1 MSTPHRKPR
10 IALMGEFS
18 AGKSTLSN
26 LLLGA
31 RPLPERVTATRLSP
45 VWMSKGTQAPYRVDI
60 DGHEEPIAIENLGQ
74 IPVDETRV
82 IRLFFEADILD
93 MCDLIDFPG
102 ISDPN
107 MSADVWQRMLEE
119 VDAVIWCTHA
129 TQAWRQS
136 EAAVWETIP
145 HAVRQ
150 HSALLV
156 TKFDKLKTERD
167 QYRVTARL
175 KKETDGLFEAM
186 FPISLTRALAAGDDY
201 AAFKASGGIAFL
213 QYFLGMVEKLQGKT
227 AASEKS
233 LFAAHAPQPQPL
245 QCPQQ
250 HLSQRPRH
258 PPHRR
263 WNRPAP
269 SLHRRVRRH
278 LPPRHRAASR
288 RAVCVP
294 QGGAAARGPVPD
306 QKRLICPRAN
316 IRRPARRQNRATATT
331 CARSSSKNRSTR
343 RSELADLLTVTPSL
357 DAANSLITASR
368 IKGWGRHG
376 SKGAQRGLSVHH
388 GLPDAGLCGFV
399 DQTGARHQ

>member
-233 LFAAHAPQPQPL
+233 LFAAHADALAAAEPVAAPAPAAAAVAVPAAAPVAAPQTPAAQAVEPSSPEPAPQGAEAPA
-245 QCPQQ
+245 
-250 HLSQRPRH
+250 
-258 PPHRR
+258 
-263 WNRPAP
+263 PAP
-269 SLHRRVRRH
+269 SGGITPRRVR
-278 LPPRHRAASR
+278 AAGGGR
-288 RAVCVP
+288 RA
-294 QGGAAARGPVPD
+294 R
-306 QKRLICPRAN
+306 PRPGSEALDMSKGKHTTP
-316 IRRPARRQNRATATT
+316 RPAAKSGNGNDLRAIFQQ
-331 CARSSSKNRSTR
+331 
-343 RSELADLLTVTPSL
+343 EP
-357 DAANSLITASR
+357 
-368 IKGWGRHG
+368 
-376 SKGAQRGLSVHH
+376 VHA
-388 GLPDAGLCGFV
+388 PE
-399 DQTGARHQ
+399 